1 MIPNALANALEN
13 YGEHAGTM
21 VSVFCSSY
29 FLIAASINFII
40 GMLHNGTLLVMP
52 LYYTAL
58 AMIVWS
64 VHQSNLNNSEIIIE
78 NIDL

>member
-1 MIPNALANALEN
+1 MLNFA
-13 YGEHAGTM
+13 
-21 VSVFCSSY
+21 
-29 FLIAASINFII
+29 IAASINFII